1 MADFLRDL
9 RHTARVLV
17 RSPRFS
23 LTVILTLAIG
33 IGVNVANFSI
43 VESFLFRPLRYD
55 NPDELVHLYRV
66 DKAKGNDQ
74 LRFSLPSFVDLED
87 RATSFQ
93 SMAAY
98 NYFGA
103 NLAGGGTEAL
113 GLTISR
119 MSGNMFEVLGVEA
132 AHGRTFNP
140 ADAVDGRIIVLSHG
154 LWQRHFGGR
163 EEYRGADH

>member
-1 MADFLRDL
+1 MADLLRDL
-9 RHTARVLV
+9 RQTVRVLAK
-17 RSPRFS
+17 SPRFS

-55 NPDELVHLYRV
+55 NPDELIHLYRV

-74 LRFSLPSFVDLED
+74 LRFSLPSFVDLEE

-93 SMAAY
+93 GMAAY

-103 NLAGGGTEAL
+103 NLAGGGNRGAGSDGQPDERQHVRGA
-113 GLTISR
+113 GR
-119 MSGNMFEVLGVEA
+119 R
-132 AHGRTFNP
+132 GRTR
-140 ADAVDGRIIVLSHG
+140 ADV
-154 LWQRHFGGR
+154 
-163 EEYRGADH
+163 